1 MRAGSGR
8 ESFEVVNI
16 LDKANLDVNN
26 LTCRYC
32 GSGLSQL
39 GEVCGDNPGLQVLRC
54 EVCALTQLSDFSHID
69 EEYYSSDQYID
80 DVLSINCLDNISAAS
95 EREREWNKKR
105 VNMIREY
112 LPQSGEYTVL
122 DYGAGHGGFLAEA
135 HGVFAD
141 VIGFDLSPFYRSYY
155 ESKGWRSACSLDA
168 VDIEIDVVV
177 LFHVLEHLKEPWRV
191 LSDILEK
198 FETIKYVVL
207 EVPNTNEALNSIFCA
222 TKYRS
227 VHYSSDHLYY
237 FSYETLRLIPDTTGL
252 SVIKETG
259 FQRYNLGNNI
269 SWLMND
275 DVVKKK
281 IVKIFDDE
289 VLDNYYEKLLVEK
302 QICDS
307 IVFICE
313 RKKSWQD

>member
-1 MRAGSGR
+1 MSIKDVSYTNR
-8 ESFEVVNI
+8 VV
-16 LDKANLDVNN
+16 
-26 LTCRYC
+26 CRFC
-32 GSGLSQL
+32 NSDLIELNQR
-39 GEVCGDNPGLQVLRC
+39 CGDKSELYVLQCKGCKLV
-54 EVCALTQLSDFSHID
+54 QLSDFSHIEQSYYGS
-69 EEYYSSDQYID
+69 EEYLND
-80 DVLSINCLDNISAAS
+80 LFSINNISSISTAV
-95 EREREWNKKR
+95 EREKAWNEKR
-105 VNMIREY
+105 LKLILESIAGAAKYR
-112 LPQSGEYTVL
+112 VL

-227 VHYSSDHLYY
+227 AHYSSDHLYY

-259 FQRYNLGNNI
+259 FQRYSLGNNI

-289 VLDNYYEKLLVEK
+289 VLNNYYEKLLVEK